1 MTVATL
7 SMLMCS
13 DAMQMG
19 YKYTMIC
26 VAASQLATFM
36 NNWYVHLYLK
46 KGEKKGE
53 NDGVTGSRGRYWS
66 VGAIGSRRSLSAR
79 LYCARCGSAAGG
91 VSVCRS
97 GFLTSRAT
105 YHSLLE
111 HNAHRPC

>member
-36 NNWYVHLYLK
+36 NNWYVHLYPK
-46 KGEKKGE
+46 KKERKREKM
-53 NDGVTGSRGRYWS
+53 TG
-66 VGAIGSRRSLSAR
+66 
-79 LYCARCGSAAGG
+79 
-91 VSVCRS
+91 
-97 GFLTSRAT
+97 
-105 YHSLLE
+105 
-111 HNAHRPC
+111 